1 MQANT
6 LGNFRWT
13 ELAMFVTNSPMP
25 PSQLRWF
32 GLSLGGL
39 VCCFAAISFWRFDQ
53 RELALGL
60 AGFAC
65 LLVAVYYLMPS
76 TQTRIVR
83 GFRTIVW
90 PIQAVVSI
98 VLLGILFFGVI
109 LPIGLLLRGLGR
121 DPLVKRA
128 DPDKAS
134 YWEPYPTTTDT
145 KRYFRTY

>member
-1 MQANT
+1 
-6 LGNFRWT
+6 
-13 ELAMFVTNSPMP
+13 MFVTNSPMP
-25 PSQLRWF
+25 ASQLRWF

-39 VCCFAAISFWRFDQ
+39 IGFFAAISFWRFDQ
-53 RELALGL
+53 RVLAGAL

-65 LLVAVYYLMPS
+65 LLVAVYYLFPS
-76 TQTRIVR
+76 SQQRIVR

-90 PIQAVVSI
+90 PIQAVVSV

-121 DPLVKRA
+121 DPLVKG
-128 DPDKAS
+128 PNPSKET